1 MATTKKKVSEVDRI
15 VKVLDGM
22 KYTEAHNVL
31 DRVKEVILSKA
42 VVQSVP
48 NKHPYWDIVKKST

>member
-31 DRVKEVILSKA
+31 ERVKEVILSKA

-48 NKHPYWDIVKKST
+48 KR